1 MRKTSGLLATV
12 AILGSALIAGPAAQA
27 APVSI
32 TGGGSSFAG
41 GILTACAAAYT
52 TNNVTYTPSSS
63 GTGRSNFANGSTT
76 FAGSDAA
83 YGATDKKPAGFVY
96 VPVIGGPVAIMFNV
110 AGVKTLNLDAATVG
124 KIFSGK
130 ITKWNDAAIKK
141 LNPKAKLPDATINVN
156 YRSSNSGTTENFT
169 NYLAQNKAAGWSK
182 NQAWATASGQTTPVG
197 AGAATSSAL
206 ADKVASTANSIGYAD
221 LVDIKKK
228 SLTVAALKN
237 GAGQFVQPT
246 AQAAAKYLAAQ
257 SVDVK
262 GKGIVTID
270 FTKKV
275 PGAYNLSILTYMI
288 APTGSTD
295 SVKAAAVK
303 DFANYVVK
311 SCAPAKAADLGY
323 VALTGALKSSALMLI
338 NSID

>member
-12 AILGSALIAGPAAQA
+12 AILGSALVAGPAAQA
-27 APVSI
+27 APVAI
-32 TGGGSSFAG
+32 TGGGSSFAA
-41 GILTACAAAYT
+41 GIITTCAAAYT
-52 TNNVTYTPSSS
+52 ENTVTYTASSS
-63 GTGRSNFANGSTT
+63 GTGRSNFANGSIN

-83 YGATDKKPAGFVY
+83 YNPTDKKPSGFVY
-96 VPVIGGPVAIMFNV
+96 VPIIGGPVAIMFNV
-110 AGVKTLNLDAATVG
+110 AGVKNLNLDATTVG
-124 KIFSGK
+124 AIFSGK
-130 ITKWNDAAIKK
+130 ITKWNDPAIKK
-141 LNPKAKLPDATINVN
+141 LNPKAALPDATINVN
-156 YRSSNSGTTENFT
+156 YRSSNSGTTQNVA
-169 NYLAQNKAAGWSK
+169 NYLFQNKATGWSVS
-182 NQAWATASGQTTPVG
+182 QSWATASGQTTPVG
-197 AGAATSSAL
+197 AGAATSAAL

-228 SLTVAALKN
+228 NLTTAALRN

-257 SVDVK
+257 AVDVK

-288 APTGSTD
+288 APTDASDTT
-295 SVKAAAVK
+295 KALAVK
-303 DFANYVVK
+303 DFANYIVK

-338 NSID
+338 GSID

>member
-12 AILGSALIAGPAAQA
+12 AILGSALLAGPAAQA
-27 APVSI
+27 APVAI
-32 TGGGSSFAG
+32 TGGGSSFAA
-41 GILTACAAAYT
+41 GIITTCAAAYT
-52 TNNVTYTPSSS
+52 TNTVTYTASSS
-63 GTGRSNFANGSTT
+63 GTGRSNFANGSIN

-83 YGATDKKPAGFVY
+83 YNATDKKPSGFVY
-96 VPVIGGPVAIMFNV
+96 VPIIGGPVAIVFNIP
-110 AGVKTLNLDAATVG
+110 GVKTLNLDATTAG
-124 KIFSGK
+124 SIFSGK

-141 LNPKAKLPDATINVN
+141 LNPKAALPASTINVN
-156 YRSSNSGTTENFT
+156 YRSSNSGTTQNVA
-169 NYLAQNKAAGWSK
+169 NYLFQNKAAGWSVS
-182 NQAWATASGQTTPVG
+182 QSWATASGQSTPVG
-197 AGAATSSAL
+197 AGAATSAAL

-228 SLTVAALKN
+228 SLATAALKN

-257 SVDVK
+257 AVDVK
-262 GKGIVTID
+262 GKGLVTID

-275 PGAYNLSILTYMI
+275 PGGYNLSILTYMI
-288 APTGSTD
+288 APTDASDTA
-295 SVKAAAVK
+295 KALAVK
-303 DFANYVVK
+303 DFANYIVK

-338 NSID
+338 GSID

>member
-27 APVSI
+27 APIAI
-32 TGGGSSFAG
+32 TGGGSSFAA
-41 GILTACAAAYT
+41 GIITTCAAAYT
-52 TNNVTYTPSSS
+52 TNTVTYTASSS

-83 YGATDKKPAGFVY
+83 YGATDKKPAGYVY
-96 VPVIGGPVAIMFNV
+96 VPIIGGPVAIMFNV
-110 AGVKTLNLDAATVG
+110 AGVKTLNLDAVTTGA
-124 KIFSGK
+124 IFSGK

-156 YRSSNSGTTENFT
+156 YRSSNSGTTENFA
-169 NYLAQNKAAGWSK
+169 NYLVQNKATGWTKS
-182 NQAWATASGQTTPVG
+182 QAWATATGQKTPVG

-206 ADKVASTANSIGYAD
+206 SDKVASTANSIGYAD

-237 GAGQFVQPT
+237 GKGQFVQPT

-257 SVDVK
+257 AVDVK

-275 PGAYNLSILTYMI
+275 AGAYNLSILTYMV

-295 SVKAAAVK
+295 SAKAAAVK
-303 DFANYVVK
+303 DFANYIVK

-338 NSID
+338 GSID